1 MRNKIFFL
9 FIFASLFS
17 FNFRVSAN
25 ELCSSNGYTILTV
38 NGIFTN
44 REEASENK
52 RALEDK
58 LIIKSFHNQPL
69 MVDFLYNETHT
80 AGVSDL
86 LDAAAQSAFN
96 EKNDYDLTNMLNDAS
111 QKVKTQKLLL
121 VAHSQGNF
129 YANNFYDKVASKE
142 GGVPKESIG
151 MYGVASPA
159 SRVAG
164 GGKYLTSSTDRVI
177 RKTKV
182 WGLLNVLPANV
193 TLPLK
198 PIDGNG
204 HSFSDV
210 YLKYKD
216 DRIVSDIK
224 YSLNKLKNNDEQNPQ
239 ESCISAPKLTTLH
252 KIKAVLFAAADPK
265 AETVKAG
272 IVGIYKAGAY
282 IANAGANAMSFLFNN
297 GKYLVKRI
305 GNFTVTSLASV
316 GDSLSGDTPVV
327 ENPIVVENPQ
337 PVDPVPVA
345 VEPVPVVEDLIPTIP
360 EEIIV
365 VPEVLP
371 MPEVLPKEN
380 LEIIVTNPAPILETN
395 PVPISPPSYG
405 GSGYSGG
412 GSNPDTTAPVISIIG
427 DNPMSL
433 EINSTYIE
441 LGATAQDN
449 VDTTVTVVSSGT
461 VDVTA
466 VGVYII
472 TYTATDL
479 AGNTGTITRTVNI
492 FNPAI
497 PDTTAPVISIIGD
510 NPLSINKDSTYEEL
524 GATAIDDVDV
534 TVTTISTGVVDTSI
548 VGTYTVTYTAT
559 DSAGN
564 IATMTRIVNVIDLNI
579 PDTTPPVIT
588 LNGNETE
595 VIAVNSVYNDLGA
608 TASDV
613 IDGVVNVS
621 VVSTVNTVVVGIY
634 TVTYSATDNSSNTS
648 TKIRTVIVDSG
659 AKLDNPQSVFVS
671 GNYAYVV
678 STDSNSLEI
687 IDISNPSLLVHKSS
701 VVHRVDGIEMF
712 NPKSVFVSGNYA
724 YVVSYSDAL
733 EIIDIS
739 NPSLPIHKKTF
750 FSGDDGSRFIRPIEI
765 FISGNYAYILA
776 YGSKNV
782 DILDISDPI
791 SPRYKG
797 FYYINS
803 LVAPTSLFIRDNYM
817 YLVYAVVGSEIGG
830 LHIIDISDP
839 TTPHLKGQ
847 ITSGENG
854 VSISNPQSVFVSGN
868 YAYITSRGH
877 NAFEIVDISNPENPI
892 HSSVIRDEEGG
903 ASLHVPISAV
913 VSGNYAYVALF
924 NGSALEVLDI
934 SNPALPI
941 HKATLPNNITGA
953 SLYYANKIFI
963 SGDYAYI
970 TAALSD
976 ALEIVD
982 ISNPLFPIH
991 AGKILNGEFTHTTL
1005 PTIYNSEKKFLTF
1018 NFSGLNP
1025 QVVGTIDEINHT
1037 ISLTVPNETNVIAL
1051 GPYFTISAGAATVPT
1066 FGEGKD
1072 FTNPRNYLV
1081 FAEDGSTQNYVVTVT
1096 KAPLPDVPLAVSSY
1110 TLNGLEED
1118 FSILKDDPFSLSL
1131 TINASKNV
1139 DWMSIKIE
1147 STVDP
1152 SNYKIFQS
1160 GATCV
1165 DGTSTCEKTWDGTLS
1180 SGGSLQVGTYRIKLH
1195 IKDIDGNEFYDYL
1208 TPYVINVVVP
1218 L

>member
-1 MRNKIFFL
+1 MRNKIL
-9 FIFASLFS
+9 FVFVIVLS
-17 FNFRVSAN
+17 FGFYLKVSAS
-25 ELCSSNGYTILTV
+25 ELCSSSGYTILTI
-38 NGIFTN
+38 NGIFTDKN
-44 REEASENK
+44 SAIDNK
-52 RALEDK
+52 DK
-58 LIIKSFHNQPL
+58 LARKFTPL
-69 MVDFLYNETHT
+69 YNNEKLTFDFVYNETHL

-86 LDAAAQSAFN
+86 LDSAAQKLFK

-129 YANNFYDKVASKE
+129 YSNNFYDKVASKE
-142 GGVPKESIG
+142 GGVPTESIG
-151 MYGVASPA
+151 VYGVASPA

-164 GGKYLTSSTDRVI
+164 GGKYLTSSTDSVI
-177 RKTKV
+177 NKV
-182 WGLLNVLPANV
+182 RLGGVLNVLPANIN
-193 TLPLK
+193 LPLK

-210 YLKYKD
+210 YLKYQGS
-216 DRIVSDIK
+216 RIVSDIK
-224 YSLNKLKNNDEQNPQ
+224 SSLNKLKNNDEQDPR
-239 ESCISAPKLTTLH
+239 ESCISAPKLTTIH
-252 KIKAVLFAAADPK
+252 KIKSVVFSVADPVAFYIK
-265 AETVKAG
+265 EKWNNSIDYTARG
-272 IVGIYKAGAY
+272 IIKL
-282 IANAGANAMSFLFNN
+282 IN
-297 GKYLVKRI
+297 GVSYLVKRI
-305 GNFTVTSLASV
+305 GNFTITSLASV
-316 GDSLSGDTPVV
+316 GDSLSNDAP
-327 ENPIVVENPQ
+327 VVENPQ
-337 PVDPVPVA
+337 PVDPLPGVE
-345 VEPVPVVEDLIPTIP
+345 EPVLVVENPIPTIQ

-371 MPEVLPKEN
+371 LPEVLPKEN
-380 LEIIVTNPAPILETN
+380 QEIIVTNPAPILETN
-395 PVPISPPSYG
+395 PVPVSLPSYG
-405 GSGYSGG
+405 GVGYGG
-412 GSNPDTTAPVISIIG
+412 GSN
-427 DNPMSL
+427 
-433 EINSTYIE
+433 
-441 LGATAQDN
+441 
-449 VDTTVTVVSSGT
+449 
-461 VDVTA
+461 
-466 VGVYII
+466 
-472 TYTATDL
+472 
-479 AGNTGTITRTVNI
+479 AGGN
-492 FNPAI
+492 

-510 NPLSINKDSTYEEL
+510 NPLSINKDSVYVEF
-524 GATAIDDVDV
+524 GATAVDNV
-534 TVTTISTGVVDTSI
+534 DATVTTIASGVVDTSI
-548 VGTYTVTYTAT
+548 VGIYLITYTAT

-564 IATMTRIVNVIDLNI
+564 VATATRTVNIINLNI
-579 PDTTPPVIT
+579 PDTNPPVIT
-588 LNGNETE
+588 LSGSDTE
-595 VIAVNSVYNDLGA
+595 VVALNSVYNDLGA
-608 TASDV
+608 TANDDV
-613 IDGVVNVS
+613 DGVVSVS
-621 VVSTVNTVVVGIY
+621 VVSTVNTGAVGVY
-634 TVTYSATDNSSNTS
+634 TVTYSATDSSSNTS

-671 GNYAYVV
+671 GDYAYVV

-687 IDISNPSLLVHKSS
+687 IDISNPLLLVHKSS
-701 VVHRVDGIEMF
+701 VVSGVDGIEMF

-724 YVVSYSDAL
+724 YVVSYSNAL
-733 EIIDIS
+733 EIVDVS
-739 NPSLPIHKKTF
+739 NPSLPVHKKTF
-750 FSGDDGSRFIRPIEI
+750 FSGDDGSRFIQPTEI
-765 FISGNYAYILA
+765 IILGNYAYILA
-776 YGSKNV
+776 FGSKNV
-782 DILDISDPI
+782 EILDISDPL
-791 SPRYKG
+791 SPRHKG
-797 FYYINS
+797 TYYINS
-803 LVAPTSLFIRDNYM
+803 LVALNSIFIRDNYM
-817 YLVYAVVGSEIGG
+817 YLVYSVVGSEIGG

-839 TTPHLKGQ
+839 TAPHLKGQ

-892 HSSVIRDEEGG
+892 HSSVIRDEDGG

-991 AGKILNGEFTHTTL
+991 AGKILNGEFTHATL

-1037 ISLTVPNETNVIAL
+1037 ISLTVPNETNVTAL
-1051 GPYFTISAGAATVPT
+1051 GPDFTISSGAATVPT
-1066 FGEGKD
+1066 FGESKD

-1081 FAEDGSTQNYVVTVT
+1081 FAEDGSTQSYVVTVI
-1096 KAPLPDVPLAVSSY
+1096 KSPAPDVPLAVSSY
-1110 TLNGLEED
+1110 TFNDLEDD
-1118 FSILKDDPFSLSL
+1118 FYILKDYPFSLNL
-1131 TINASKNV
+1131 VINASKNV
-1139 DWMSIKIE
+1139 DWMSVKIE

-1165 DGTSTCEKTWDGTLS
+1165 DGTSNCEKTWDGTLS
-1180 SGGSLQVGTYRIKLH
+1180 SGGSLQVGTYRIKVH